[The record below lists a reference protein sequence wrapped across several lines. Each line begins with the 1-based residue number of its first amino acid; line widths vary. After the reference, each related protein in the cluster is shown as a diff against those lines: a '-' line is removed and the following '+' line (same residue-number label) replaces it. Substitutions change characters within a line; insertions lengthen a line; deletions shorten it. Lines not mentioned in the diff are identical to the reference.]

1 MHKPRPLQRAL
12 LLGNDAQY
20 SSCAHDLTDSHS
32 KPEKQEGRAGDP
44 HFTNVD
50 TEIGNGYVSCPGLQ
64 RGLGANLKLG
74 DRCVLLWGHPLSS
87 MGSFLDS
94 CWKLKPQRGDECSN
108 PDDLI

>member
-1 MHKPRPLQRAL
+1 MMLSTLPVPMTSLI
-12 LLGNDAQY
+12 
-20 SSCAHDLTDSHS
+20 LTASLRS
-32 KPEKQEGRAGDP
+32 RKGRAGDP